1 MHAVNEELC
10 LAALCSI
17 PLLGPVTTRR
27 LLRAFG
33 SARAVFEAKAPEL
46 MSVEGVSEKR
56 AEAVREF
63 RGWEAFEKKL
73 ESLAADGVSLAYHGG
88 PGYPGALKALG
99 EDAPVMLYL
108 RGQVREDD
116 RFALAVV
123 GSRDASTY
131 GRNITE
137 QVCSELGS
145 LGFTL
150 VSGLARGIDTA
161 AHRGCLGAGGRAI
174 AVLGAGIDVVY
185 PRENR
190 WLLEEVSASGAAISE
205 FPPGTPPY
213 QSNFPIRNRLISGL
227 SLGVLVVE
235 AAARS
240 GSLITARHALEQGK
254 EVFAIPGSI
263 VSETSRGTNELIKQG
278 AKVVTAASDIVEE
291 LAPQLRGFV
300 RALKKR
306 KEEVPVSAEEKTLC
320 DVMSGEPAH
329 IDDLSRQS
337 GMPPARALA
346 VLLGLEL
353 RGIVKQNEGKRF
365 YLA

>member
-1 MHAVNEELC
+1 VNDERF
-10 LAALCSI
+10 LAALCSL
-17 PLLGPVTTRR
+17 PVLGPVTIRR

-33 SARAVFEAKAPEL
+33 SARAVFEARAADL
-46 MSVEGVSEKR
+46 MAVEGISEKR

-63 RGWEAFEKKL
+63 RGWDALEKTLEKL
-73 ESLAADGVSLAYHGG
+73 RGDGVSLAYHGG
-88 PGYPGALKALG
+88 PGYPAALNTLG

-108 RGQVREDD
+108 RGEVREDD

-137 QVCSELGS
+137 KVCSELGS
-145 LGFTL
+145 LGFTI

-161 AHRGCLGAGGRAI
+161 AHRGCLGAGGRGI
-174 AVLGAGIDVVY
+174 AVLGTGIDLVY

-190 WLLEEVSASGAAISE
+190 WLMEKMSSAGAVISE
-205 FPPGTPPY
+205 FPPGTPPL
-213 QSNFPIRNRLISGL
+213 QMNFPIRNRLISGL

-254 EVFAIPGSI
+254 EVFAIPGNIS
-263 VSETSRGTNELIKQG
+263 SETSRGANELIKQG
-278 AKVVTAASDIVEE
+278 AKVVTDASDIVED

-300 RALKKR
+300 RAMKK
-306 KEEVPVSAEEKTLC
+306 KEEVPVSPEEKALC
-320 DVMSGEPAH
+320 DVMSGEPVH

-337 GMPPARALA
+337 GMPAAKALA

-353 RGIVKQNEGKRF
+353 KGIVKQAEGKRF